1 EVKGSDDFN
10 ALANDMLNRASLSPM
25 LIAKTGDGNISYG
38 LPNKF
43 GREIFGTAGLAVS
56 SAAEEVHDQI
66 AGFTLQVKNSD
77 GTVNKFANAQLQF
90 KEMNRNETAT
100 GDRALSFHVGAEAN
114 VATKFA
120 LTDMRAKA
128 LGLKGDD
135 DNIISISTK
144 EDANAAINALDLAI
158 EKVLDQQTTIGAALT
173 RLDRTATNLTTTVT
187 DDQSSESVIRD
198 ADMAKEMAGYAKYNL
213 LSQTSQ
219 AMLAQANQ
227 NPLNVLYLLGLDEE

>member
-1 EVKGSDDFN
+1 
-10 ALANDMLNRASLSPM
+10 M
-25 LIAKTGDGNISYG
+25 
-38 LPNKF
+38 
-43 GREIFGTAGLAVS
+43 
-56 SAAEEVHDQI
+56 
-66 AGFTLQVKNSD
+66 QVKNSD
-77 GTVNKFANAQLQF
+77 GTLNKFANAQLQF
-90 KEMNRNETAT
+90 KEWNRNETAT

-120 LTDMRAKA
+120 MTDMRAKA

-173 RLDRTATNLTTTVT
+173 RLERTATNLTTTVT

-227 NPLNVLYLLGLDEE
+227 NPMDVLYLLGLGEE